1 MATVDKESANWR
13 LFGGGGLLV
22 GGLLWLIGVIVAQA
36 GAATAGLWV
45 GVIGTLVVGIAL
57 FFVAFGETGSN
68 GAVGASGLGKVA
80 LVVFGAGWVI
90 YAITLLLGA
99 LGVASP
105 DILAK
110 IAAVLIIVGGVV
122 SALAIYQRKVA
133 HGAARWVLFAPV
145 LLGIVWAIAG
155 PLGWVSFGG
164 WWLGAV
170 LAALF
175 AITGLLYL
183 LNRKDVG

>member
-1 MATVDKESANWR
+1 MATVDKDSANWR

-22 GGLLWLIGVIVAQA
+22 GGLLWLIAAIV
-36 GAATAGLWV
+36 GYAAPGPIGLWLGLI
-45 GVIGTLVVGIAL
+45 GVLVVGIAL

-90 YAITLLLGA
+90 YAVTLLLGA
-99 LGVASP
+99 LSVTSL
-105 DILAK
+105 DIVAK

-122 SALAIYQRKVA
+122 SALVIYQRNVA

-145 LLGIVWAIAG
+145 LIGIVWAIAG

-164 WWLGAV
+164 WWLAAV

-175 AITGLLYL
+175 AVTGLLYL

>member
-1 MATVDKESANWR
+1 MATVDKDSANWR

-22 GGLLWLIGVIVAQA
+22 GGLLWLIAAIV
-36 GAATAGLWV
+36 GYAAPGPVGLWL
-45 GVIGTLVVGIAL
+45 GLIGLLVVGIAL

-80 LVVFGAGWVI
+80 LVVFGAGWI
-90 YAITLLLGA
+90 ILAISQLLGA
-99 LGVASP
+99 LSVSAP
-105 DILAK
+105 DIIAK
-110 IAAVLIIVGGVV
+110 IAAVFIIVGGVV
-122 SALAIYQRKVA
+122 SALVIYQRNVA
-133 HGAARWVLFAPV
+133 RGAARWVIFVPV
-145 LLGIVWAIAG
+145 VVGIVWAIAG
-155 PLGWVSFGG
+155 PLGWVSFGS

-175 AITGLLYL
+175 AVTGLLYL